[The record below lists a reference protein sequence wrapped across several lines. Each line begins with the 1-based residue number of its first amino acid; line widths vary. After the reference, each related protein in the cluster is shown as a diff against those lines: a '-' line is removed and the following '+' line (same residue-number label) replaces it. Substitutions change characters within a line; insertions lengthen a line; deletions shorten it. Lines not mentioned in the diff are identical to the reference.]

1 MGVGSEQED
10 FGAAMK
16 PEQSIIRLCLACG
29 RSFDGDT
36 DTCPKDGTPLLRQG
50 GVSIEPLDSIY
61 EIQDVRTSRICHT
74 LQLKAKESEQRV
86 IAKVYI
92 PKTDDIR
99 EKERFKRIASTLEQL
114 NHPAIPH
121 VLQKGKL
128 RDGRRYVLLE
138 YKPGLSLMD
147 LLSGGKKID
156 PLTVCQIMIKVCEV
170 LEYAHRKNVIPPDL
184 SPGDIIV
191 QPLRSVKECIWNVSL
206 VDFGKGN
213 PLLHADN
220 RKAQFTELGDFFGT
234 PEFIAPE
241 IVMQMEI
248 DARANIYALGCI
260 MYLALKGQF
269 PFKGA
274 TWFSTLALQASGQA
288 SPIYPEKEKKS
299 KLQERLQ
306 KIVMTCLQKS
316 RNDRYASVSD
326 LRSELQTAAKLS

>member
-1 MGVGSEQED
+1 MRVGSERVD

-16 PEQSIIRLCLACG
+16 PEHSIITLCLACG
-29 RSFDGDT
+29 RAFAKDT
-36 DTCPKDGTPLLRQG
+36 ETCPNDGTPLIRQG

-61 EIQDVRTSRICHT
+61 EIQDIRTSRICHT

-92 PKTDDIR
+92 PKTNDIR
-99 EKERFKRIASTLEQL
+99 EKERFKRIATTLERL

-128 RDGRRYVLLE
+128 RDGRHYVLLE

-147 LLSGGKKID
+147 LLRGGKKID
-156 PLTVCQIMIKVCEV
+156 PVAVCQIMIKVCEV

-191 QPLRSVKECIWNVSL
+191 EPLRSVKDCVWNVSL

-241 IVMQMEI
+241 IVMQTEI
-248 DARANIYALGCI
+248 DGRANIYALGCI
-260 MYLALKGQF
+260 MYLALKGEY
-269 PFKGA
+269 PCKGK
-274 TWFSTLALQASGQA
+274 TWFSTLALQASGQVA
-288 SPIYPEKEKKS
+288 PIYSDTKS
-299 KLQERLQ
+299 KLQARME

-316 RNDRYASVSD
+316 RNDRYAGMSD
-326 LRSELQTAAKLS
+326 LRSELQSASKLS